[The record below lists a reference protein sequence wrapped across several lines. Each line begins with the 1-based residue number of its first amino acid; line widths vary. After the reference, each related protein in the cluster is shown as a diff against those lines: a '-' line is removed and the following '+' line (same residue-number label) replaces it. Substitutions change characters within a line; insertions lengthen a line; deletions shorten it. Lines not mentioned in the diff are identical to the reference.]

1 MALIL
6 IGAATGWPLMFA
18 TISVEGSDALDGL
31 SRSYGYVYAK
41 PWYYGWL
48 LGIAVVYGQ
57 IAIIFVAFVASLSRY
72 LAVWAVSWGMGRT
85 DMADNPLTAFWINVV
100 GVFVVSFVFSY
111 FWSATTMIYY
121 LLRRSIDA
129 NDFSEVHLEEEPV
142 DELHPLEMPH
152 PPSEPGGE
160 SA

>member
-1 MALIL
+1 
-6 IGAATGWPLMFA
+6 
-18 TISVEGSDALDGL
+18 
-31 SRSYGYVYAK
+31 
-41 PWYYGWL
+41 
-48 LGIAVVYGQ
+48 
-57 IAIIFVAFVASLSRY
+57 
-72 LAVWAVSWGMGRT
+72 
-85 DMADNPLTAFWINVV
+85 MADNPLTAFWINVV